1 MKNEMDNLKK
11 QKIFLKALKKS
22 SEEQHIEF
30 LYYYAKNMLEYYNT
44 AFVENENIVNIDIRI
59 QMNDIGDELFDAVYD
74 VEKTLYGTAESINE
88 HMKMSTTEPHDMN
101 DDNGMT
107 FDKKKNRYVMKQIGR
122 NQQKLDFNWVIYLD
136 QIKG

>member
-1 MKNEMDNLKK
+1 MDNLKK

-22 SEEQHIEF
+22 SEEQNIEF

-44 AFVENENIVNIDIRI
+44 AFVENENVVNIDIRI

-74 VEKTLYGTAESINE
+74 VEKTLYGTTESINQ
-88 HMKMSTTEPHDMN
+88 HMKMSTTEPHDMK

-107 FDKKKNRYVMKQIGR
+107 FDKKKNRYVMKEIGS

>member
-1 MKNEMDNLKK
+1 MKNETDNLKK

-22 SEEQHIEF
+22 AEEQNIEF

-44 AFVENENIVNIDIRI
+44 TFVENENVININIRI
-59 QMNDIGDELFDAVYD
+59 QMDDIGDELFDAVYD
-74 VEKTLYGTAESINE
+74 VEKKLYGTAENISE
-88 HMKMSTTEPHDMN
+88 HMQMSTTEPHDMK
-101 DDNGMT
+101 DDKGKT
-107 FDKKKNRYVMKQIGR
+107 FDKKKNRYIMKEIGS